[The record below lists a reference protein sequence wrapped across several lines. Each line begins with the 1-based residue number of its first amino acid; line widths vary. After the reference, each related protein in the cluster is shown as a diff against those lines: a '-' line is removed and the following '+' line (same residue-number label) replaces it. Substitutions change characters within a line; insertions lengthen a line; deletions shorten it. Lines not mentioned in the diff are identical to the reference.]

1 MACSILATRSSG
13 SRILSRAPL
22 ISPHLHPHPRRNR
35 LPNFSFHRDLNMA
48 TQSTTYKLNTGATIP
63 AVGFGTWQDVD
74 AQEEAVLA
82 ALKVSRCS
90 YLVLVI
96 SLHTVVEQCRRA
108 IVILIRLA
116 SMVQSRR
123 LAKPSASPRFREKN
137 SSLLRSYGTTRMRR
151 RMSGL
156 RLMLP

>member
-1 MACSILATRSSG
+1 MACSILATRSS
-13 SRILSRAPL
+13 RLLSRASL
-22 ISPHLHPHPRRNR
+22 ISPHLHPHPRRYQ
-35 LPNFSFHRDLNMA
+35 LPNFSFYRALNMA
-48 TQSTTYKLNTGATIP
+48 TQNTTYKLNTGATIP

-96 SLHTVVEQCRRA
+96 FLDTVVEQCRRA
-108 IVILIRLA
+108 IVILIPRA
-116 SMVQSRR
+116 SMAQSQL
-123 LAKPSASPRFREKN
+123 LARPSASPRSREKSS
-137 SSLLRSYGTTRMRR
+137 SSLQSYGTTRMRR